1 MADELAALQHAWET
15 EQQELLRSERVLQ
28 ALRQAQASLQQRL
41 DDLLDECHHLREEV
55 VENNPVAA
63 ACVAVEQE
71 IEALFED
78 LEALGPR
85 KASLVREQRMHLQ
98 AREACRA
105 LEIDRNRACQNLRE
119 AQKPLQE
126 QRAAVE
132 GRIQAAE
139 IQARSLVSAEVQ
151 ARAEEQRVEAQE
163 QLQRAKEEV
172 AEMRLKLA
180 DSWVTDTDRVADSED
195 MQALE
200 EVEKSLQWLANTQHA
215 ASAQT
220 QLVERL
226 ERKKGSLQ
234 QRLRE
239 VSEEKAALQSTRV
252 DLGDAGK
259 AMRETMASQSEG
271 YVKQLVGLEEARR
284 AADSDRIKLMQDCA
298 DMQDKLDDL
307 TTREARQ
314 ASIKGRHTQL
324 QVACRCVADESH
336 RLRDMNAALGEMLLS
351 DETPTDFTHDD
362 SDADA
367 VMRLLLLQK
376 KLVDRQESY
385 AAEREQLGD
394 KVRDLERKGVSPQF
408 FDPAPAM
415 PTPTSTQAASS
426 SLVSSVRERF
436 SQFRDVALKRA

>member
-1 MADELAALQHAWET
+1 MKAEISHLAAFLCPALPHNSHA
-15 EQQELLRSERVLQ
+15 
-28 ALRQAQASLQQRL
+28 A
-41 DDLLDECHHLREEV
+41 
-55 VENNPVAA
+55 
-63 ACVAVEQE
+63 
-71 IEALFED
+71 
-78 LEALGPR
+78 
-85 KASLVREQRMHLQ
+85 
-98 AREACRA
+98 
-105 LEIDRNRACQNLRE
+105 E

-126 QRAAVE
+126 QRAAAE
-132 GRIQAAE
+132 SRIQAAE

-163 QLQRAKEEV
+163 QLQKAKEEV

-215 ASAQT
+215 ASTQT

-284 AADSDRIKLMQDCA
+284 AADSDRIKLMQDFTKGW
-298 DMQDKLDDL
+298 DITEL
-307 TTREARQ
+307 T
-314 ASIKGRHTQL
+314 
-324 QVACRCVADESH
+324 
-336 RLRDMNAALGEMLLS
+336 
-351 DETPTDFTHDD
+351 F
-362 SDADA
+362 
-367 VMRLLLLQK
+367 
-376 KLVDRQESY
+376 
-385 AAEREQLGD
+385 
-394 KVRDLERKGVSPQF
+394 
-408 FDPAPAM
+408 
-415 PTPTSTQAASS
+415 S
-426 SLVSSVRERF
+426 SLPPSPSCQVV
-436 SQFRDVALKRA
+436 